1 MIPGPGAFGAG
12 ARSRLLPASV
22 TLRYFGAA
30 VAFHVLAWF
39 TLLAYPQELLRF
51 AVYGGLGPALAALHL
66 VTLGVLAMTAVG
78 ASLQLLPVATRQPVR
93 SLAAAKLA
101 WWLLAPGVALF
112 ALGADAYR
120 PALLG
125 LGTVA
130 VVASL
135 ALYAWLLAE
144 NLRRARGMRVVI
156 AHGWGALAA
165 LVALAAGGLALV
177 AHYEHGL
184 ALDRGAV
191 ASAHLVLA
199 AYGFMGLLALGLS
212 QFLLPM
218 FALAPSPSPRSAY
231 AALGMAAGAIV
242 FALAAIAFHAHVSRA
257 LAALLGLAAALL
269 HVISLERALR
279 RRLRP
284 PLGPAFQLVRV
295 AWACLL
301 ASLALAVLIPLGWAP
316 PRATALFGVL
326 LVLGW
331 LLGFLLGI
339 LQRIVPF
346 LATVHAA
353 GGGRPAPLVSSLTP
367 QRPLALHRVLH
378 HCALAAL
385 LAGIAADAEWLI
397 RAAAALGLA
406 GALAF
411 AAFFVVVL
419 ARLRKAKLREKTPDG
434 LQSAN

>member
-30 VAFHVLAWF
+30 VAFHVLAWVA
-39 TLLAYPQELLRF
+39 LLANPGDLLRF
-51 AVYGGLGPALAALHL
+51 AAYGGLGPVLAALHL
-66 VTLGVLAMTAVG
+66 VTIGVLAMTGVG

-93 SLAAAKLA
+93 SLAALKLA

-112 ALGADAYR
+112 ALGAAVYR

-125 LGTVA
+125 LGAVA
-130 VVASL
+130 VAAAL
-135 ALYAWLLAE
+135 ALYAWLLAA
-144 NLRRARGMRVVI
+144 NLHRARGMRVVI

-165 LVALAAGGLALV
+165 LVALAAAGLALV

-199 AYGFMGLLALGLS
+199 SFGFMGLLALGLS
-212 QFLLPM
+212 QFLVPM
-218 FALAPSPSPRSAY
+218 FALAPAPSARSAY
-231 AALGMAAGAIV
+231 SALGMAAGAIV
-242 FALAAIAFHAHVSRA
+242 LALAAIALGAQELLA

-284 PLGPAFQLVRV
+284 PLGPAFQLVRS
-295 AWACLL
+295 AWACLI
-301 ASLALAVLIPLGWAP
+301 ASLVLAVLIPLGWAP
-316 PRATALFGVL
+316 PRAAALFGVL
-326 LVLGW
+326 LVPGW
-331 LLGFLLGI
+331 LLGFLLAI

-353 GGGRPAPLVSSLTP
+353 GGGRGAPLVSSFTP
-367 QRPLALHRVLH
+367 QRPLALHRFLH
-378 HCALAAL
+378 LGAVAAL
-385 LAGIAADAEWLI
+385 LAGVAMDAEWLI
-397 RAAAALGLA
+397 GAAAALGLA
-406 GALAF
+406 GALAY
-411 AAFFVVVL
+411 AAFFVAVL
-419 ARLRKAKLREKTPDG
+419 ARLRKARLKEKTPDG